1 VSGHDFEMSETS
13 SNGSGGGKNEGGKD
27 GARLQGPGKRK
38 PSDASAL
45 YDPGRAM
52 PSAVDMERCVL
63 SCMMQ
68 APDYAVGMAME
79 KLSPDHFNGEAHAT
93 LYDLIVRQFDAGK
106 PVDPVSITQVLYD
119 RDLIG
124 RIGGAGAVTEIYT
137 AAPSPAHVTHYAE
150 QVQQKAILR
159 NIIKACSDCIGRA
172 FDDQENVGPL
182 LDEVEARILGIRE
195 AEETKKGNLTMRER
209 VFKAIDDLE
218 KMAENPNA
226 ITGVATGLQRLD
238 EMTGGFKGGEMIIIA
253 ARPSMGKT
261 SLAMN
266 IVEHVAVEQNK
277 PCAVFSLEMTADS
290 LVQRLICAR
299 ARINM
304 RDLTS
309 GRFLNKGDFQQ
320 MTRAASQLAESNIVI
335 DDTPALS
342 ILDLRSKARRFK
354 KLYGIELIAIDYL
367 QLCRSTSKRAAD
379 NRQQEIA
386 EISSGLKALAKELN
400 VPVIVLAQLNRG
412 PESRGGGKPK
422 LSDLRESGSIEQDAD
437 VVGLLYRP
445 EYYAEDD
452 EERAENSGL
461 AELLIAKQRNGP
473 TGGVP
478 LTFLKEFMRFET
490 REGEGS
496 EVD

>member
-1 VSGHDFEMSETS
+1 MADPTS
-13 SNGSGGGKNEGGKD
+13 NQGKSQNGSDSPK
-27 GARLQGPGKRK
+27 LQGPGKRK

-45 YDPGRAM
+45 YDPGRPM
-52 PSAVDMERCVL
+52 PSALDMERCVL

-68 APDYAVGMAME
+68 APDFAVGLAME
-79 KLSPDHFNGEAHAT
+79 RLTPDHFNSEAHAS
-93 LYDLIVRQFDAGK
+93 LYDIIVRQFDGGK
-106 PVDPVSITQVLYD
+106 PVDPVSITQILFD
-119 RDLIG
+119 RDIIG
-124 RIGGAGAVTEIYT
+124 QMGGAATISEIYT
-137 AAPSPAHVTHYAE
+137 AAPSPAHVSHYAE

-182 LDEVEARILGIRE
+182 LDEVESRILGIRE
-195 AEETKKGNLTMRER
+195 AEEAKKGSLTMRER
-209 VFKAIDDLE
+209 VLKAIDDLE
-218 KMAENPNA
+218 SLASNPNA
-226 ITGVATGLQRLD
+226 ISGVATGLRRFD
-238 EMTGGFKGGEMIIIA
+238 EMTGGMKGGEMIIIA

-266 IVEHVAVEQNK
+266 IIEHVAVNLNK

-304 RDLTS
+304 RDLQN
-309 GRFLNKGDFQQ
+309 GRFMNQGDFQQ

-386 EISSGLKALAKELN
+386 EISSGIKALAKELN
-400 VPVIVLAQLNRG
+400 IPVIVLAQLNRG
-412 PESRGGGKPK
+412 PETRGSGKPK

-452 EERAENSGL
+452 DERKENSGI

-473 TGGVP
+473 TGGIP
-478 LTFLKEFMRFET
+478 LTFLKEFMRFED
-490 REGEGS
+490 REGEVS

>member
-1 VSGHDFEMSETS
+1 MVETLDAK
-13 SNGSGGGKNEGGKD
+13 KNNAPRQGAD
-27 GARLQGPGKRK
+27 GTEAASFTRLQGPGKK
-38 PSDASAL
+38 KVSDASAL
-45 YDPGRAM
+45 YDPARAM
-52 PSAVDMERCVL
+52 PSAIDMERCVISSML
-63 SCMMQ
+63 L
-68 APDYAVGMAME
+68 APDFAIGAAME
-79 KLSPDHFNGEAHAT
+79 RLTTAHFHHEAHAL
-93 LYDLIVRQFDAGK
+93 LYDQIVHHYDAGK
-106 PVDPVSITQVLYD
+106 PVDLAAITQLLYD
-119 RDLIG
+119 RDLMG
-124 RIGGAGAVTEIYT
+124 KIGGPGGLAEIYT
-137 AAPSPAHVTHYAE
+137 ASPNPAHVGHYAE
-150 QVQQKAILR
+150 QVQQKSILR

-195 AEETKKGNLTMRER
+195 GEEAKKGTLTMKER
-209 VFKAIDDLE
+209 VFNAIDYLE
-218 KMAENPNA
+218 NLAANPNA
-226 ITGVATGLQRLD
+226 ISGVPSGLRKLD

-266 IVEHVAVEQNK
+266 IIEHVAVDLK
-277 PCAVFSLEMTADS
+277 RPCAVFSLEMTADS

-304 RDLTS
+304 RALTS
-309 GRFLNKGDFQQ
+309 GQFMNKADFQQ
-320 MTRAASQLAESNIVI
+320 MTMAASQLAESNIII

-354 KLYGIELIAIDYL
+354 KIYGIELIAIDYL
-367 QLCRSTSKRAAD
+367 QLCRSTSRRAAD

-400 VPVIVLAQLNRG
+400 VPIIVLAQLNRG
-412 PESRGGGKPK
+412 PETRGSGKPK

-452 EERAENSGL
+452 EERAESSGQ
-461 AELLIAKQRNGP
+461 AEFLIAKQRNGP

-490 REGEGS
+490 REGEVS

>member
-1 VSGHDFEMSETS
+1 MTDHPPLSSAPVAAPAET
-13 SNGSGGGKNEGGKD
+13 NGRGP
-27 GARLQGPGKRK
+27 RLQGPGKRK

-45 YDPGRAM
+45 YDPARAL

-68 APDYAVGMAME
+68 APDFAVGLAME
-79 KLSPDHFNGEAHAT
+79 KLTPDHFSVEAHSL
-93 LYDLIVRQFDAGK
+93 LYDLIVRQYDAGK
-106 PVDPVSITQVLYD
+106 LVDPVSLTQVLYN

-124 RIGGAGAVTEIYT
+124 KLGGPAFVSEVYT
-137 AAPSPAHVTHYAE
+137 ASPNPAHVVHYAE

-159 NIIKACSDCIGRA
+159 NIIRACSDCIGRA
-172 FDDQENVGPL
+172 FDDQENVEPL
-182 LDEVEARILGIRE
+182 LDEVEAKILGIRE
-195 AEETKKGNLTMRER
+195 AEAAKKGTLTMKER

-218 KMAENPNA
+218 RLAANPNA
-226 ITGVATGLQRLD
+226 INGLPTGLRRLD
-238 EMTGGFKGGEMIIIA
+238 EMTGGMHGGEMIVIA

-266 IVEHVAVEQNK
+266 IVEHVAVEQKK

-304 RDLTS
+304 RALMS
-309 GRFLNKGDFQQ
+309 GQFLNRGDFQQ
-320 MTRAASQLAESNIVI
+320 MTRAASQLAESNIII

-342 ILDLRSKARRFK
+342 ILDLRSKARRFR
-354 KLYGIELIAIDYL
+354 KLYGVELIAVDYL

-386 EISSGLKALAKELN
+386 EISSGLKALSKELN
-400 VPVIVLAQLNRG
+400 VPVMVLAQLNRG
-412 PESRGGGKPK
+412 PETRGSGKPK

-445 EYYAEDD
+445 EYYAEDED
-452 EERAENSGL
+452 EKAECSGE
-461 AELLIAKQRNGP
+461 AELIIAKQRNGP
-473 TGGVP
+473 TGEVP

-490 REGEGS
+490 REGAAE
-496 EVD
+496 ETR

>member
-1 VSGHDFEMSETS
+1 MATTTTEP
-13 SNGSGGGKNEGGKD
+13 GKESKAE
-27 GARLQGPGKRK
+27 ARKGPPLQGPGKK
-38 PSDASAL
+38 KAQGSGASAL

-52 PSAVDMERCVL
+52 PSAVDMERCVI

-68 APDYAVGMAME
+68 APDFAVGLAME
-79 KLSPDHFNGEAHAT
+79 RLAPESFSVESNSI
-93 LYDLIVRQFDAGK
+93 LYTVVRDQFDKGL
-106 PVDPVSITQVLYD
+106 PVDPVSVIQLLYD
-119 RDLIG
+119 RNLIES
-124 RIGGAGAVTEIYT
+124 IGGPATVTEVYT
-137 AAPSPAHVTHYAE
+137 AAPNPAHVTHYAD
-150 QVQQKAILR
+150 QVREKAVLR
-159 NIIKACSDCIGRA
+159 NIIKTCSDCIGRA

-182 LDEVEARILGIRE
+182 LDEVESRILGIRE
-195 AEETKKGNLTMRER
+195 GEEEKRGTLTMKER
-209 VFKAIDDLE
+209 VVKAIDELE
-218 KMAENPNA
+218 RIAANPHA
-226 ITGVATGLQRLD
+226 VTGLSTGLSKLD
-238 EMTGGFKGGEMIIIA
+238 SMTGGFNGGEMIIIA

-266 IVEHVAVEQNK
+266 IVEHVAVELNK

-304 RDLTS
+304 RSLQS
-309 GRFLNKGDFQQ
+309 GQFMNQGDFQHL
-320 MTRAASQLAESNIVI
+320 TRAASALMESKIII
-335 DDTPALS
+335 DDSPALS

-354 KLYGIELIAIDYL
+354 KLYGIELIAVDYL

-445 EYYAEDD
+445 EYYAED
-452 EERAENSGL
+452 ESERAETSGQ

-478 LTFLKEFMRFET
+478 LKFIKEFMRFET
-490 REGEGS
+490 REDAEIS
-496 EVD
+496 ELE

>member
-1 VSGHDFEMSETS
+1 MSDNPPSSSSPVPFPGDSSGK
-13 SNGSGGGKNEGGKD
+13 GP
-27 GARLQGPGKRK
+27 RLQGPGKKK

-45 YDPGRAM
+45 YDPARPM

-68 APDYAVGMAME
+68 APDFAVGLAME
-79 KLSPDHFNGEAHAT
+79 KLTPDHFNVEAHSM
-93 LYDLIVRQFDAGK
+93 LYDMIIRQFDAGK
-106 PVDPVSITQVLYD
+106 LVDPVSLTQLLYD

-124 RIGGAGAVTEIYT
+124 RVGGPAFVSEVYT
-137 AAPSPAHVTHYAE
+137 ASPNPAHVAHYAD

-159 NIIKACSDCIGRA
+159 NIIKACSECIGRA

-182 LDEVEARILGIRE
+182 LDEVESKILGIRE
-195 AEETKKGNLTMRER
+195 AEEAKKGTLTMKER

-218 KMAENPNA
+218 KLAANPNA
-226 ITGVATGLQRLD
+226 ISGLPTGLQRLD
-238 EMTGGFKGGEMIIIA
+238 EMTGGMHAGEMIIIA

-266 IVEHVAVEQNK
+266 IVEHVSVDLGK

-304 RDLTS
+304 RSLTS
-309 GRFLNKGDFQQ
+309 GQFLNKGDFQQ
-320 MTRAASQLAESNIVI
+320 MTRAASQLAESNIII

-354 KLYGIELIAIDYL
+354 KLYGIELIAVDYL

-386 EISSGLKALAKELN
+386 EISSGLKALAKELSL
-400 VPVIVLAQLNRG
+400 PVIVLAQLNRG
-412 PESRGGGKPK
+412 PETRGSGKPK

-445 EYYAEDD
+445 EYYAED
-452 EERAENSGL
+452 EEEKAEVSGQ

-490 REGEGS
+490 REGDIAEM
-496 EVD
+496 D

>member
-1 VSGHDFEMSETS
+1 MSDVPP
-13 SNGSGGGKNEGGKD
+13 SNATPVKPPGESNSKNT
-27 GARLQGPGKRK
+27 RLQGPGSKK

-45 YDPGRAM
+45 YDPARPL
-52 PSAVDMERCVL
+52 PSAADMERCVI

-68 APDYAVGMAME
+68 APDFAIGLAME
-79 KLSPDHFNGEAHAT
+79 KLTPEHFSIEAHSII
-93 LYDLIVRQFDAGK
+93 YDTVVRQFDMGK
-106 PVDPVSITQVLYD
+106 PVDPPSIIRLLYD
-119 RDLIG
+119 RSLIEKM
-124 RIGGAGAVTEIYT
+124 GGPAIISEIYT
-137 AAPSPAHVTHYAE
+137 ASPNPAHVVHYAE

-182 LDEVEARILGIRE
+182 LDEVESKILGIRE
-195 AEETKKGNLTMRER
+195 AEEAKKGTLTMKER
-209 VFKAIDDLE
+209 VFKAIDELE
-218 KMAENPNA
+218 QLAANPNA
-226 ITGVATGLQRLD
+226 INGLTTGLEVFDR
-238 EMTGGFKGGEMIIIA
+238 MTGGMHSGEMIIIA

-266 IVEHVAVEQNK
+266 IVEHVAVELKK

-304 RDLTS
+304 RQLMS
-309 GRFLNKGDFQQ
+309 GQFLNKGDFQQ
-320 MTRAASQLAESNIVI
+320 MTRAASQLAESNIII

-354 KLYGIELIAIDYL
+354 KLYGIEMIAIDYL

-386 EISSGLKALAKELN
+386 EISSGIKALAKELSL
-400 VPVIVLAQLNRG
+400 PVIVLAQLNRG

-473 TGGVP
+473 TGGIP

-490 REGEGS
+490 REGDVS
-496 EVD
+496 EAD

>member
-1 VSGHDFEMSETS
+1 MSENAPS
-13 SNGSGGGKNEGGKD
+13 SASPVPGPGESNGKGPK
-27 GARLQGPGKRK
+27 LQGPGKKK

-45 YDPGRAM
+45 YDPARAL

-68 APDYAVGMAME
+68 APDFAVAAAME
-79 KLSPDHFNGEAHAT
+79 RLTPDHFSVESHAL
-93 LYDLIVRQFDAGK
+93 LYDIVVRQFDAGK
-106 PVDPVSITQVLYD
+106 PVDPVSLTQILYD

-124 RIGGAGAVTEIYT
+124 KVGGPATVSEVFT
-137 AAPSPAHVTHYAE
+137 ASPNPAHVSHYAD

-159 NIIKACSDCIGRA
+159 NIIKACSECIGRA

-182 LDEVEARILGIRE
+182 LDEVESKILGIRE
-195 AEETKKGNLTMRER
+195 GEEAKKGTLTMKER

-218 KMAENPNA
+218 KLAANPNA
-226 ITGVATGLQRLD
+226 INGLPTGLQRLD
-238 EMTGGFKGGEMIIIA
+238 EMTGGMHGGEMIIIA

-266 IVEHVAVEQNK
+266 IVEHVAVEMKK

-304 RDLTS
+304 RSLLN
-309 GRFLNKGDFQQ
+309 GQFLNKGDFQQ
-320 MTRAASQLAESNIVI
+320 MTRAASQLAESNIII

-354 KLYGIELIAIDYL
+354 KLYGIELIAVDYL

-386 EISSGLKALAKELN
+386 EISAGLKALAKELN
-400 VPVIVLAQLNRG
+400 IPVIVLAQLNRG
-412 PESRGGGKPK
+412 PETRGSGKPK

-437 VVGLLYRP
+437 VVGLLFRA
-445 EYYAEDD
+445 EYYAED
-452 EERAENSGL
+452 EEEKQEVSGQ

-478 LTFLKEFMRFET
+478 LTFHKEFMRFET
-490 REGEGS
+490 REGEVA
-496 EVD
+496 EMD

>member
-1 VSGHDFEMSETS
+1 
-13 SNGSGGGKNEGGKD
+13 
-27 GARLQGPGKRK
+27 
-38 PSDASAL
+38 
-45 YDPGRAM
+45 
-52 PSAVDMERCVL
+52 MERL
-63 SCMMQ
+63 T
-68 APDYAVGMAME
+68 
-79 KLSPDHFNGEAHAT
+79 PDHFNSDAHAQ
-93 LYDLIVRQFDAGK
+93 LYDVIIHQYDAGK
-106 PVDPVSITQVLYD
+106 PVDPVSITQILYD

-124 RIGGAGAVTEIYT
+124 KVGGAGAVTEIYT
-137 AAPSPAHVTHYAE
+137 ASPSPHHVAHYAE

-182 LDEVEARILGIRE
+182 LDEVESRILGIRE
-195 AEETKKGNLTMRER
+195 KEEQKKGTLTMKER
-209 VFKAIDDLE
+209 VFKAIDELE
-218 KMAENPNA
+218 RIAANPNA
-226 ITGVATGLQRLD
+226 VNGLATGLQRFD
-238 EMTGGFKGGEMIIIA
+238 EMTGGLHGGEMIIIA

-266 IVEHVAVEQNK
+266 IVEHVAVELKK

-304 RDLTS
+304 RALMS
-309 GRFLNKGDFQQ
+309 GQFLNQGDFQQ
-320 MTRAASQLAESNIVI
+320 MTRAASQLAESNIII

-354 KLYGIELIAIDYL
+354 KLYGIEMIAIDYL

-386 EISSGLKALAKELN
+386 EISSGIKALAKELD
-400 VPVIVLAQLNRG
+400 VPAIVLAQLNRG

>member
-1 VSGHDFEMSETS
+1 M
-13 SNGSGGGKNEGGKD
+13 
-27 GARLQGPGKRK
+27 
-38 PSDASAL
+38 
-45 YDPGRAM
+45 
-52 PSAVDMERCVL
+52 
-63 SCMMQ
+63 
-68 APDYAVGMAME
+68 
-79 KLSPDHFNGEAHAT
+79 
-93 LYDLIVRQFDAGK
+93 
-106 PVDPVSITQVLYD
+106 
-119 RDLIG
+119 
-124 RIGGAGAVTEIYT
+124 
-137 AAPSPAHVTHYAE
+137 
-150 QVQQKAILR
+150 R